1 MESIEFIEELKALVA
16 NENPLAV
23 SNQVNDLRTK
33 FNDFMLK
40 QNPAKVDDD
49 ASSEESEVAE
59 SEDVAAEEQI
69 EYPAVEAVVN
79 DTEVSE
85 ETQEVNEVVPTDE
98 EIEDAAV
105 EAVVNDTEASEE
117 TETVPEAEVT
127 PMEEQEGSQELGGE
141 SEDHQ
146 PEVTPTDEEIEE
158 NAVEALV
165 KEEEGSSEPDR
176 ESSDDQ
182 TPVIETATP
191 NEEAQPE
198 PELNTLDLTDPES
211 VKDAFYAIYSEYKA
225 KKKAVIDQRNT
236 VETTNLQEKKALIT
250 KLREVVTKEEN
261 IGSAF
266 SAFKEIQENWKT
278 VGDIPRANRSEIQAE
293 YSKLLED
300 FFYNIKIYKELK
312 DHDFNRNYQLKMEI
326 IEKLKTLI
334 ELKNIKDLETQLK
347 GIQND
352 WEDIGPVPNEKWEEV
367 KDAYW
372 TEVRSS
378 YDRVNRF
385 YDDRR
390 ILQQENLKQKEALL
404 TEVKE
409 LAATVPTLE
418 TLKDWDSK
426 TSAVLEIQKKWKSVG
441 FGPKKENEVI
451 WKAFR
456 AACDEFFNAKKEFF
470 GKVNEQFDGV
480 AKQKQELIDKAIAL
494 KASTDWKETSNQ
506 LIQLQ
511 KQWKTLGH
519 AGRKNEQKLWKA
531 FRTACDDFFNS
542 KTSHFSE
549 QDKAYEDNLTA
560 KNDIL
565 KEIDS
570 AKLPEDKKEALAI
583 LKEFSNKFNAI
594 GRVPMK
600 TKDAIF
606 NSFKDAMDKQY
617 GALKMDSN
625 EKDAIMFEAKI
636 ETIKASPRAADL
648 FYGMKQDLRKEID
661 KEIKEINL
669 LENNLGFFANS
680 KGADA
685 LKKDVEKK
693 VNRSKEKINEI
704 KQKLKMVPNE

>member
-40 QNPAKVDDD
+40 QNSENVSDD
-49 ASSEESEVAE
+49 ANTEESGIAE
-59 SEDVAAEEQI
+59 
-69 EYPAVEAVVN
+69 
-79 DTEVSE
+79 TEVVPTE
-85 ETQEVNEVVPTDE
+85 ETAIETETVNEVEVTPTDE

-105 EAVVNDTEASEE
+105 EAVVNDDTVLEE
-117 TETVPEAEVT
+117 PETVT
-127 PMEEQEGSQELGGE
+127 E
-141 SEDHQ
+141 S
-146 PEVTPTDEEIEE
+146 EVTPTDEEIEE

-165 KEEEGSSEPDR
+165 KEEGGSTVEESEAVS
-176 ESSDDQ
+176 ELAT
-182 TPVIETATP
+182 TP
-191 NEEAQPE
+191 
-198 PELNTLDLTDPES
+198 DLTDTES
-211 VKDAFYAIYSEYKA
+211 VKDTFYAIYNEYKT

-236 VETTNLQEKKALIT
+236 LETTNLQEKKALIT

-266 SAFKEIQENWKT
+266 AAFKEIQENWKV

-312 DHDFNRNYQLKMEI
+312 DHDFNRNYQLKIEI

-334 ELKNIKDLETQLK
+334 ELKSIKDLETQLK

-352 WEDIGPVPNEKWEEV
+352 WEDIGPVPNEKWQEV

-378 YDRVNRF
+378 YDRINRF

-390 ILQQENLKQKEALL
+390 ILQQENLKQKEVLL
-404 TEVKE
+404 IEVKE
-409 LAATVPTLE
+409 LAATVPILE

-470 GKVNEQFDGV
+470 GKVNEQFDGI

-511 KQWKTLGH
+511 KQWKTFGH
-519 AGRKNEQKLWKA
+519 AGRKNEQRLWKA

-542 KTSHFSE
+542 KNAHFSE
-549 QDKAYEDNLTA
+549 QDKAYDDNLTA

-583 LKEFSNKFNAI
+583 LKEFSSKFNAI

-600 TKDAIF
+600 SKDAVF
-606 NSFKDAMDKQY
+606 KSFKDAMDKQY
-617 GALKMDSN
+617 GALKMDGK
-625 EKDAIMFEAKI
+625 EKDAILFEVKI

-648 FYGMKQDLRKEID
+648 FYGIKLDLRKEID
-661 KEIKEINL
+661 KEMKEINL

-685 LKKDVEKK
+685 LRKDVEKK
-693 VNRSKEKINEI
+693 VNLSKEKIAEI